1 MSTADS
7 EREIYI
13 NIEVRKK
20 QERVYSDS
28 AQLLISYAQQLIGKD
43 QASLDLQQKV
53 ADWSR
58 KCGEGKP
65 DYTVITDQ
73 NICFV
78 EYMVP
83 LVIEKNDPNHLSE
96 IEREQNFFFQCW
108 ERIKGMIAQESQ
120 WEQSVAGYLHN
131 VQKSI
136 HLSLVLLHRFCREY

>member
-13 NIEVRKK
+13 NIEFRKK

-53 ADWSR
+53 VDWSR

-65 DYTVITDQ
+65 DYTVITNQ

-96 IEREQNFFFQCW
+96 VERE
-108 ERIKGMIAQESQ
+108 
-120 WEQSVAGYLHN
+120 
-131 VQKSI
+131 KSF
-136 HLSLVLLHRFCREY
+136 SLVLLHRFCREY